1 MAFAQYLGR
10 TFVGPVFD
18 SLVIGGGITL
28 PAAAWLWLDGR
39 GAAQLLGLSL
49 PVLVL
54 LVNQAHFAASTVRLY
69 SKPGSTAAH
78 PFLAFALPL
87 LTLAVLSLCIVY
99 TSGLGRH
106 LWALAMTWSPY
117 HYSAQAFGLASMYC
131 YRSGVA
137 LAAAERS
144 LLRWACLM
152 PFFRSLLGGAASGLG
167 LGWVLPPEW
176 LARPEVAHAL
186 VIGVSLLDVLVFA
199 MPAAFALLVWRR
211 RRQASGGTGGA
222 PGGEEA
228 SPAGAPLL
236 ALFPVLANGIW
247 FVVFDY
253 WNAFVWATFFH
264 GLQYLAIVSVFHV
277 REHRTRAPAAGGALR
292 QVALLYAG
300 CVALGYALF
309 QCWPLAYQLAGF
321 GMVESVFLVVAMVN
335 VHHFV
340 VDAYIW
346 RLRRDP
352 NYGTVMAA
360 SPA

>member
-1 MAFAQYLGR
+1 MPRLGR
-10 TFVGPVFD
+10 TFVGPLFD
-18 SLVIGGGITL
+18 SVFIGGGITL

-39 GAAQLLGLSL
+39 SATQLLGLSL
-49 PVLVL
+49 PLLVL

-69 SKPGSTAAH
+69 SKPGATEAH
-78 PFLAFALPL
+78 PVLAFALPL
-87 LTLAVLSLCIVY
+87 ATLAVLSLCIAF

-117 HYSAQAFGLASMYC
+117 HYAAQAFGLASMYC

-137 LAAAERS
+137 LGSAERQ

-167 LGWVLPPEW
+167 LGWVLPNEM
-176 LARPEVAHAL
+176 LVRPAVAQAV
-186 VIGVSLLDVLVFA
+186 VIGVDLLDWLVFA
-199 MPAAFALLVWRR
+199 MPVVFVVAVWRR
-211 RRQASGGTGGA
+211 RQQPSGGGPASA
-222 PGGEEA
+222 PGV
-228 SPAGAPLL
+228 PLL
-236 ALFPVLANGIW
+236 ALLPVVANGVW

-253 WNAFVWATFFH
+253 WNAFVWATVFH
-264 GLQYLAIVSVFHV
+264 GLQYLAIVSIFHV
-277 REHRTRAPAAGGALR
+277 RERRDAAPGRRGAIR
-292 QVALLYAG
+292 QVALLYAV
-300 CVALGYALF
+300 CVGLGYALF

-321 GMVESVFLVVAMVN
+321 GMVESVFLVVAAVN

>member
-1 MAFAQYLGR
+1 MAFAPSLGR

-39 GAAQLLGLSL
+39 GAAQLLGVSL
-49 PVLVL
+49 PLLVL
-54 LVNQAHFAASTVRLY
+54 LLNQAHFAASTVRLY

-87 LTLAVLSLCIVY
+87 VTLVALSLCIAHA
-99 TSGLGRH
+99 SGLGRH

-117 HYSAQAFGLASMYC
+117 HYAAQAFGLASMYC
-131 YRSGVA
+131 YRSQVA
-137 LAAAERS
+137 LAAAERRW
-144 LLRWACLM
+144 LRWACLM

-167 LGWVLPPEW
+167 LGWVLPLDW
-176 LARPEVAHAL
+176 LARPDVAKAL

-211 RRQASGGTGGA
+211 RRRA
-222 PGGEEA
+222 PGGEGE
-228 SPAGAPLL
+228 SPAGVPLL
-236 ALFPVLANGIW
+236 ALLPVLANGVW

-277 REHRTRAPAAGGALR
+277 REHRKRAPAPGGALR

-321 GMVESVFLVVAMVN
+321 GMVESVFLVVAVIN